1 MIDLS
6 YDFDADLWLW
16 PSKDA
21 WHFIT
26 LPVEHAEEIRF
37 FAKTR
42 NGFGSLRVTVRIGA
56 SAWKTSI
63 FPDSGSGSFVLP
75 IKKEIRKA
83 EGLAAGDRARVH
95 LELAIEPF

>member
-1 MIDLS
+1 MNLMLIFGFGRRKTRGILS
-6 YDFDADLWLW
+6 LCPLSM
-16 PSKDA
+16 PRRSG
-21 WHFIT
+21 
-26 LPVEHAEEIRF
+26 F